1 VKIKRA
7 ISVEERRELDQLL
20 WDVLWRPLNLGRDI
34 RNSFKLD
41 KPQVDLIALD
51 HDVVVG
57 GLIAN
62 WLSGNE
68 VEIRHIAVRPEYQ
81 RRSVGRLLIRRLIN
95 LIQGDAPLRIQ
106 THARNTSVDFF
117 VKLGFKPEGHYLRHE
132 DFIKHGIE
140 FQQMC
145 LEVSSRNS

>member
-1 VKIKRA
+1 MKIKRA
-7 ISVEERRELDQLL
+7 ISIKEKYELDQLL

-41 KPQVDLIALD
+41 KPQIDLIALD
-51 HDVVVG
+51 HGVVVG

-81 RRSVGRLLIRRLIN
+81 RCSVGCLLIRRLIN
-95 LIQGDAPLRIQ
+95 LMQGRAPLRIQ
-106 THARNTSVDFF
+106 TYARNTSV
-117 VKLGFKPEGHYLRHE
+117 
-132 DFIKHGIE
+132 
-140 FQQMC
+140 
-145 LEVSSRNS
+145 

>member
-7 ISVEERRELDQLL
+7 ISVEERCELDQLL
-20 WDVLWRPLNLGRDI
+20 WDILWRPLNLGRNI

-41 KPQVDLIALD
+41 KPQIDLIALD
-51 HDVVVG
+51 HDVMVG

-68 VEIRHIAVRPEYQ
+68 VELRHIAVRPEYQ
-81 RRSVGRLLIRRLIN
+81 RRSVGRLLVRRLVN
-95 LIQGDAPLRIQ
+95 LIQGGAPLRIQ
-106 THARNTSVDFF
+106 TYARNTSTDFF

-132 DFIKHGIE
+132 DFYQARHR
-140 FQQMC
+140 
-145 LEVSSRNS
+145 VSTDAP

>member
-1 VKIKRA
+1 MKIKRA
-7 ISVEERRELDQLL
+7 VSVKEQYELDQLL
-20 WDVLWRPLNLGRDI
+20 WDVLWRPLNLRRDI
-34 RNSFKLD
+34 RNSFELD
-41 KPQVDLIALD
+41 KPQIDLVALE

-68 VEIRHIAVRPEYQ
+68 IEIRHIAVRPEYQ
-81 RRSVGRLLIRRLIN
+81 RRSVGCLLVRELIN
-95 LIQGDAPLRIQ
+95 LIQGGALLRIR
-106 THARNTSVDFF
+106 TYARNTSIDFF
-117 VKLGFKPEGHYLRHE
+117 VKLGFKPEGHYLRHK

-145 LEVSSRNS
+145 LEVSSKNS

>member
-1 VKIKRA
+1 MKIKRA
-7 ISVEERRELDQLL
+7 ISVEEKYELDQLL
-20 WDVLWRPLNLGRDI
+20 WDVLWRPLSLGRDI

-41 KPQVDLIALD
+41 KPQIDLIALE

-81 RRSVGRLLIRRLIN
+81 RRSVGRLLIRGLIN
-95 LIQGDAPLRIQ
+95 LIQGGAPLRIQ
-106 THARNTSVDFF
+106 TYARNTSIDFF